1 MIDSAVISGRGRMRI
16 AGIGFPMRYR
26 FVHDV
31 GRNYRHYIQ
40 TTIFGL
46 RLLTINEF
54 YLDGNAHLEVPG
66 GVSEG
71 AKIDQ
76 GANLALWAEDLMD
89 QRGRRVG
96 GHRRAYLAA
105 TGEPDLAG
113 RRVSLGRA
121 PDRRG
126 RV

>member
-46 RLLTINEF
+46 RLLTVNEF
-54 YLDGNAHLEVPG
+54 
-66 GVSEG
+66 
-71 AKIDQ
+71 
-76 GANLALWAEDLMD
+76 
-89 QRGRRVG
+89 
-96 GHRRAYLAA
+96 
-105 TGEPDLAG
+105 
-113 RRVSLGRA
+113 
-121 PDRRG
+121 
-126 RV
+126 